1 MRRLRRGLRRRGVAW
16 LCRRAL
22 RRRQV
27 SDVGEAARHLLR
39 REIPIARL
47 AVVGACGLPGIGR
60 RSAAWAQ
67 LIENPG
73 VDEHRVIAAANDHG
87 LRRSFSGGD
96 AEQQGEG

>member
-1 MRRLRRGLRRRGVAW
+1 MRRLRRGLGRRGVAW

-27 SDVGEAARHLLR
+27 PDVGEAARHLLR

-47 AVVGACGLPGIGR
+47 AVIGARGLSGIGR
-60 RSAAWAQ
+60 RSAWAQ

-73 VDEHRVIAAANDHG
+73 VDEHRVVAAANDHG